1 MAVKLG
7 TIGIIADDLTGAND
21 TALQFH
27 LRGCNTQILFDY
39 STVPDGKINT
49 QAWAISTETRHSD
62 PKKAGE
68 IVKDATKMLVN
79 NLNIEYLYKKMD
91 STLRGNIAQ
100 EALAVLDA
108 MGWDATVIV
117 PAFPAEGRVTVG
129 GYHLLKGVP
138 LERTEFA
145 RDPQFPIYESHIPS
159 LLKKQVENPDIV
171 SLIELKTVMRGA
183 GPILVELQEKIKNN
197 KKLIVLDAVST
208 TDMEQIVLA
217 IEKSNF
223 NILPCGSAGLAQS
236 LAKFWLPEMKH
247 QHITKVI
254 PTLPILL
261 VSGSATS
268 ITKTQIAKLAE
279 SDEFEPHIIELSP
292 QQVLS
297 EPSDELVDRIINYL
311 GTNGIVLV
319 HSAPLNGNI
328 NKTAEYASAQGID
341 SENIHSIVSDYLA
354 NLTKK
359 VVDKHNLILVL
370 IGGETSY
377 KCCNAIDSKHLQLI
391 DEVEP
396 VIPLCLDH
404 KAQWVVTKSGNLGSP
419 NTLIN
424 ILKYFQQHQETK

>member
-7 TIGIIADDLTGAND
+7 NIGIIADDLTGAND

-39 STVPDGKINT
+39 TTVPEGKINT
-49 QAWAISTETRHSD
+49 QAWAISTETRHTD
-62 PKKAGE
+62 PEKAAE
-68 IVKDATKMLVN
+68 VVNNATKMLVE
-79 NLNIEYLYKKMD
+79 NLSIEYLYKKMD
-91 STLRGNIAQ
+91 STLRGNIAA

-108 MGWDATVIV
+108 MEWDAAVV
-117 PAFPAEGRVTVG
+117 CPAFPAEGRVTIG
-129 GYHLLKGVP
+129 GYHLLKGIP

-159 LLKKQVENPDIV
+159 LLKKQVDNPDIV

-183 GPILVELQEKIKNN
+183 GPILAELQEKIKNN
-197 KKLIVLDAVST
+197 KKLIVVDAVST

-223 NILPCGSAGLAQS
+223 NILPCGSAGLAQALS
-236 LAKFWLPEMKH
+236 KFWLPEMKH
-247 QHITKVI
+247 QHITKVL
-254 PTLPILL
+254 PTLPILI

-268 ITKTQIAKLAE
+268 ITRAQITKLAE

-292 QQVLS
+292 TQVLS
-297 EPSDELVDRIINYL
+297 DPSDELIDRIIKYL
-311 GTNGIVLV
+311 GSNQIVVV
-319 HSAPLNGNI
+319 HSAPINGDLS
-328 NKTAEYASAQGID
+328 KTEEAAHEQGID
-341 SENIHSIVSDYLA
+341 TDSLHSIVSDFLA
-354 NLTKK
+354 SLTKK
-359 VVDKHNLILVL
+359 VVERSSVILLLV
-370 IGGETSY
+370 GGETSY
-377 KCCNAIDSKHLQLI
+377 KCCNAIGSKHLQLI

-404 KAQWVVTKSGNLGSP
+404 KAQWVVTKSGNLGAP

-424 ILKYFQQHQETK
+424 ILKYFQKHQETK